1 MRNKGWVYNNC
12 DKIVHHQKHRHHEN
26 PNPHSVTGPDPGE
39 EGRFSSTRLVF
50 SPPPIIDQVFDTT
63 FTLDI
68 IIIIIVTIVMIT
80 LCFQPAINK
89 VGGGR
94 HSASIRAQVKVQNS
108 TEKKWKFKTRIDD
121 VCKGSIEASLSRQQR
136 MVSQIMMISDS
147 DVDWE
152 WSKSSPLHSLQCSK
166 ARCKQRLPTEDDGR
180 GLGAWLALLLLW
192 SSCLWVSPAI
202 EKLENF
208 NLPVRFVW
216 VTLPQLPFL
225 PVCSCPRS
233 ALEKV
238 IARSKLFHPVL
249 LF

>member
-1 MRNKGWVYNNC
+1 M
-12 DKIVHHQKHRHHEN
+12 
-26 PNPHSVTGPDPGE
+26 TGPDPGE

-136 MVSQIMMISDS
+136 MVSQIMMIPEP
-147 DVDWE
+147 DVD
-152 WSKSSPLHSLQCSK
+152 
-166 ARCKQRLPTEDDGR
+166 
-180 GLGAWLALLLLW
+180 
-192 SSCLWVSPAI
+192 
-202 EKLENF
+202 LE
-208 NLPVRFVW
+208 
-216 VTLPQLPFL
+216 
-225 PVCSCPRS
+225 
-233 ALEKV
+233 
-238 IARSKLFHPVL
+238 
-249 LF
+249 